1 MVSWSV
7 VRIITLYP
15 LFAKN
20 FVVYNGF
27 FLHLLLHLANKTKKW
42 PMSSSSN
49 GTFFPCKCKVK
60 GMVLV
65 SRCIWCMY
73 TIFQYGNSGW
83 EFARA
88 AVNSGNSDI
97 TCHINCSFNRWKSF
111 IRWMIINLWVLIE
124 GIMLSKYNNE
134 FGMLASREALP
145 KILHIHY
152 ILWLGAVYDAVGGD
166 IEVIYAN
173 SQLWD
178 WINGWPEGSLI
189 CQCITG
195 MWL

>member
-1 MVSWSV
+1 M
-7 VRIITLYP
+7 
-15 LFAKN
+15 
-20 FVVYNGF
+20 
-27 FLHLLLHLANKTKKW
+27 
-42 PMSSSSN
+42 
-49 GTFFPCKCKVK
+49 
-60 GMVLV
+60 
-65 SRCIWCMY
+65 
-73 TIFQYGNSGW
+73 
-83 EFARA
+83 
-88 AVNSGNSDI
+88 
-97 TCHINCSFNRWKSF
+97 
-111 IRWMIINLWVLIE
+111 
-124 GIMLSKYNNE
+124 SKYNNE

-152 ILWLGAVYDAVGGD
+152 ILWLGAVYDAVRGD